1 MRISNFSIKRPVFTT
16 VVMFLIIILGVVSLL
31 KIPLKLIPDIN
42 PPIAVVV
49 TSYEGASPVEVVEK
63 VTKPLEGSLSTLPG
77 IKNITSTTREG
88 SNLILMEFSW
98 STNIDDV
105 QSDVLQRID
114 RTPLPKDVSKP
125 QFMKFDPSQ
134 FPIIQL
140 SLQSV
145 GNEKELQELA
155 DQLEKDLMTVEGIA
169 SVNVSGTLDEEIVIQ
184 LDEKKLK
191 QYHLAQ
197 SDIVQLIQAN
207 NISLPGSPVESEG
220 MSLTTRIV
228 SQLTDVEEV
237 KNLVVTVNPLSGEEI
252 TIGDVAAVQSKKK
265 ETGSFTRANKHPAV
279 LLSVL
284 QQADANTAEVSKQF
298 QEKLDQLMGEK
309 RYESIKADILFDQG
323 DYVRLAIGN
332 IGSSLLLGG
341 VLAMLVLFAF
351 LRNVKSPLIIGVAI
365 PYSVIVTFVLMYFAD
380 FNLNIMTLGAL
391 ALGIGMLVDNAIVV
405 IENIYR
411 HLSMGKDSRQA
422 ARDGAKEVGAAITA
436 STLTTVAVFL
446 PVVFISGI
454 LGQIFKEFALTI
466 SFSLAAS
473 LIVALTVIP
482 MMASRWL
489 KLPESQKNIK
499 KEPKIAER
507 YESAIRWSLRH
518 RLLVILISLVMLVV
532 GGWGLTTVGSQFL
545 PATDEGFFNI
555 RMEVEQ
561 GTSLQETN
569 KVVEAIE
576 KELGKEKDVDVYVS
590 LVGSTQ
596 EDSFR
601 GTGSSNK
608 AELYV
613 KLKPLEK
620 RERSVFAFVDDVKPD
635 VEKAAR
641 LVNRTAEVTFEMQSA
656 SGSSPQTLTFN
667 VRDMNPER
675 LDHTVKKVE
684 KAVASINDITEV
696 STNREE
702 TVKEIQ
708 IKIKRDQAL
717 AAGLAPAQ
725 IASIV
730 NDATR
735 GVTATQ
741 IINKNSA
748 VQTVVVRYNEQVTK
762 NVDKLKKLLIKTP
775 AGNFYPLETLAD
787 IKVQQGPVV
796 IQRINQQEAVQ
807 FTTKYTAG
815 TNLGAVSEK
824 VDEKIAGLDLP
835 EDTTI
840 TFGGD
845 RDLLESSINDMILA
859 LVLAIV
865 LIYIVMAAQYE
876 SFKYPFVI
884 MFTVPLMVVGV
895 ALALVMTRTPISIPA
910 VIGILILAGIVVNN
924 AIVIVD
930 YIIQRKRSGLNSYEA
945 IIESA
950 KDRARPI
957 LMTALTTI
965 LGLVPLAAG
974 LGGGTEINQPMGIT
988 VIGGLLSST
997 LLTLFVIPVVYSF
1010 FDKETRNLNK
1020 KKGNEIKKDN

>member
-16 VVMFLIIILGVVSLL
+16 VVMFLVIILGVVSLL

-42 PPIAVVV
+42 PPVAVVV
-49 TSYEGASPVEVVEK
+49 TSYEGASPVEITEK
-63 VTKPLEGSLSTLPG
+63 VTKPLEESLSTLPG

-98 STNIDDV
+98 STKIDDI
-105 QSDVLQRID
+105 QPDVLQRID
-114 RTPLPKDVSKP
+114 RTPLPKDTAKP

-145 GNEKELQELA
+145 GKEENLQELA
-155 DQLEKDLMTVEGIA
+155 DQLEKDLMTVEGVA

-184 LDEKKLK
+184 LDEKKMK
-191 QYHLAQ
+191 QYNLAQ
-197 SDIVQLIQAN
+197 SDVVQLIQAN
-207 NISLPGSPVESEG
+207 NVSLPGSPVESDG

-228 SQLTDVEEV
+228 SQLTDIKEV
-237 KNLVVTVNPLSGEEI
+237 KDLVLTVNPLNGEEI
-252 TIGDVAAVQSKKK
+252 TIGDVANVETKRK
-265 ETGSFTRANKHPAV
+265 ETGSFTRANEQPAV

-298 QEKLDQLMGEK
+298 QKKLDKLLKEK
-309 RYESIKADILFDQG
+309 RYESIQADILFDQG

-332 IGSSLLLGG
+332 IGSSLLIGG

-351 LRNVKSPLIIGVAI
+351 LRNVRSPLIIGVAI

-380 FNLNIMTLGAL
+380 FDLNIMTLGAL

-473 LIVALTVIP
+473 LVVALTVIP

-489 KLPESQKNIK
+489 RLPDSQRHPK
-499 KEPKIAER
+499 KESAIARR

-518 RLLVILISLVMLVV
+518 RLFVILLSVV
-532 GGWGLTTVGSQFL
+532 LLIAGGLGLTTVGSQFL

-555 RMEVEQ
+555 GMEVEQ
-561 GTSLQETN
+561 GTSLKETD
-569 KVVEAIE
+569 KVVKAIE

-590 LVGSTQ
+590 LIGSTQ

-613 KLKPLEK
+613 KLKPLEN
-620 RERSVFAFVDDVKPD
+620 RNRSVFAFVDDVKPEI
-635 VEKAAR
+635 EKAAR
-641 LVNRTAEVTFEMQSA
+641 LANRTAEVTFNMQSA

-667 VRDMNPER
+667 VRDMNPDR
-675 LDHTVKKVE
+675 LDRAVKEVE
-684 KAVASINDITEV
+684 KAVADIDGITEV

-708 IKIKRDQAL
+708 IKVKREEAL

-725 IASIV
+725 IASAV

-735 GVTATQ
+735 GVPATQ
-741 IINKNSA
+741 IINKDSA
-748 VQTVVVRYNEQVTK
+748 VQTVVVRYDEQVTK
-762 NVDKLKKLLIKTP
+762 NLEKLKKLLVKTP
-775 AGNFYPLETLAD
+775 SGNFYPLEQLAE
-787 IKVQQGPVV
+787 IRVKQGPVV

-807 FTTKYTAG
+807 FTTKYTSA
-815 TNLGAVSEK
+815 TNLGAVSKK
-824 VDEKIAGLDLP
+824 VDEKLASLDLP
-835 EDTTI
+835 EETTV

-845 RDLLESSINDMILA
+845 RELLESSIDDMILA
-859 LVLAIV
+859 LILAIV

-895 ALALVMTRTPISIPA
+895 ALSLTLTRTPISIPS
-910 VIGILILAGIVVNN
+910 VIGVLILAGIVVNN

-930 YIIQRKRSGLNSYEA
+930 YIIQRKRSGLSSYEA
-945 IIESA
+945 IIESV

-965 LGLVPLAAG
+965 LGLVPLAIG

-1010 FDKETRNLNK
+1010 FDKDTRKLNK
-1020 KKGNEIKKDN
+1020 KQ

>member
-1 MRISNFSIKRPVFTT
+1 MRISNFSIKRPVFTI
-16 VVMFLIIILGVVSLL
+16 VVMFLVIILGVVSLL

-49 TSYEGASPVEVVEK
+49 TSYEGASPIEIVEK
-63 VTKPLEGSLSTLPG
+63 VTKPLEESLSTLPG

-88 SNLILMEFSW
+88 SNLIFMEFSW
-98 STNIDDV
+98 STKIDDI
-105 QSDVLQRID
+105 QADVLQRID
-114 RTPLPKDVSKP
+114 QTPIPDEANKP
-125 QFMKFDPSQ
+125 QFLKFDPSQ

-140 SLQSV
+140 SLQSTS
-145 GNEKELQELA
+145 NEKELQKLA
-155 DQLEKDLMTVEGIA
+155 SKLEKDLTTVEGVA
-169 SVNVSGTLDEEIVIQ
+169 NVNVSGTLDEEVVIE
-184 LDEKKLK
+184 LDEKKLE
-191 QYHLAQ
+191 QYNLAQ
-197 SDIVQLIQAN
+197 SDVVQLIQAN
-207 NISLPGSPVESEG
+207 NISLPGNTVESDG
-220 MSLTTRIV
+220 LSLTTRIV
-228 SQLTDVEEV
+228 SQLTSVEEI
-237 KNLVVTVNPLSGEEI
+237 KNLVLTVNPLNGKEI
-252 TIGDVAAVQSKKK
+252 TIGDIASVESKGK
-265 ETGSFTRANKHPAV
+265 ETGHLTRANENPAV

-298 QEKLDQLMGEK
+298 QQQLDELLQEEQYK
-309 RYESIKADILFDQG
+309 NIKADILFDQG
-323 DYVRLAIGN
+323 DYIRLAIGN
-332 IGSSLLLGG
+332 IGSSLILGG
-341 VLAMLVLFAF
+341 AFAMLVLFAF
-351 LRNVKSPLIIGVAI
+351 LRNVRSPLIIGVAI

-473 LIVALTVIP
+473 LVVALTVIP

-489 KLPESQKNIK
+489 KHSTDSEESRKESNIMK
-499 KEPKIAER
+499 QYER
-507 YESAIRWSLRH
+507 AVRWALRH
-518 RLLVILISLVMLVV
+518 RLLVLAASLLLLI
-532 GGWGLTTVGSQFL
+532 GGGLGLTTVGSQFL

-555 RMEVEQ
+555 RLEVEN
-561 GTSLQETN
+561 GTSLKETD
-569 KVVEAIE
+569 KVVKAIE

-601 GTGSSNK
+601 GTGTSNI

-620 RERSVFAFVDDVKPD
+620 RERSVFAFVDDVKRD

-641 LVNRTAEVTFEMQSA
+641 TVNSTAEVTFNMQTA

-667 VRDMNPER
+667 VRDVDTER
-675 LDHTVKKVE
+675 LDQAVKDVE
-684 KAVASINDITEV
+684 EAVSGINEITEI

-702 TVKEIQ
+702 TVKEVQ
-708 IKIKRDQAL
+708 ITVKRDKAL
-717 AAGLAPAQ
+717 EAGLAPAQ

-735 GVTATQ
+735 GVPATQ
-741 IINKNSA
+741 IINRNSD
-748 VQTVVVRYNEQVTK
+748 VQTVNVRYDEQVTK
-762 NVDKLKKLLIKTP
+762 NVEQLKKLLVKTP
-775 AGNFYPLETLAD
+775 AGNFHQLDDLAD
-787 IKVQQGPVV
+787 IQVKEGPVV

-807 FTTKYTAG
+807 FTTKYTSN
-815 TNLGAVSEK
+815 TNLGDISEK
-824 VDEKIAGLDLP
+824 ADEKIAALHLAD
-835 EDTTI
+835 ETTI

-845 RDLLESSINDMILA
+845 RDLLESSIDDMVLA

-895 ALALVMTRTPISIPA
+895 AFALMITRTPISIPA
-910 VIGILILAGIVVNN
+910 VIGVLILAGIVVNN

-930 YIIQRKRSGLNSYEA
+930 YIIQRKRSGLNGYEA

-965 LGLVPLAAG
+965 LGLVPLAIG

-1010 FDKETRNLNK
+1010 FDKDTRRINK
-1020 KKGNEIKKDN
+1020 KSK